1 MSSFYKFTGGRG
13 AGRGGG
19 TGRGG
24 RGRGRFSNT
33 KSTAPSS
40 KNFVPNP
47 NATHLLIVE
56 SPSKCP
62 KISEYLGDQFHC
74 IASKGHIR
82 ELISL
87 ANAYS
92 STKTGFETKYT
103 LCPDKID
110 HIEKMRQTIARF
122 PPQNVILATDDDR
135 EGEAIAWH
143 ICQVFNL
150 PVETTHRIIF
160 HSITYES
167 ILEAVKHP
175 RTIDM
180 NVVHAQQT
188 RQILDVIVGFKIS
201 PFLWRHVAN
210 PNKSQSLSAGRCQTP
225 ALRLVYDAHLVAVSQ
240 KSPEIGGNPQEEIGK
255 YKIRAYFLSMN
266 LEFNTDTTFA
276 TGKQVQEFLKSSLP
290 DNVHHLLPIEK
301 SKDYS
306 QAPPT
311 PFHTSH
317 LLQVANN
324 KLGLSP
330 KLTMTLCQ
338 QLYQEG
344 HITYM
349 RTDSKTYSPE
359 FKSQVQEFIQ
369 QKYGANYVSGGGGG
383 VSGISGK
390 TSTTKK
396 EEKKGGVAPQEAH
409 EAIRPTHIETMGYL
423 STANSGNHGD
433 DDPDDAAELKG
444 DTAAIKG
451 KKQALYQL
459 IWRNTIESCMQPCRG
474 QRTKVRI
481 QGPILSRG
489 EIPEKGAVENIIY
502 THDIEVPHFPG
513 WKRVQ
518 QWSDAEFKSLQKKQ
532 EGMVQYVSHMNP
544 QTPLVPNRIEA
555 EYTEPRPPYYYTES
569 SLIEKLESM
578 GIGRPSTFAML
589 VDTIQERGYVKKQDL
604 EGRLVNYT
612 DYLCIPNP
620 QPPQTVIQALPKQK
634 KFGAQKGK
642 LVIQPLGISALD
654 FLIPSFSRLFDY
666 EYTSQMETQLDEIA
680 RGEKAIGVLEK
691 DCYEEIKTL
700 SKPLLDKEKETYSIL
715 GNEEYQVAYG
725 KSGPVVFR
733 LVPASSEALEKL
745 VENTVEENMGKEV
758 SEKLVEKPVEKKE
771 EEPEEEPE
779 VPLKKTRKTKTS
791 KPVKE
796 KPPKI
801 PKPPKPPKMEKEY
814 LPMRKNL
821 KLDKDKLIQGQYTL
835 EELVEWTDPILG
847 IHEGESMILKSGKF
861 GAYVEWGEK
870 RESITPLVEQRKK
883 QGLDSHDLEATD
895 VIAFLREKEAN
906 GGAVVDGKKILRVF
920 TPEISVRMGR
930 YGPYVFYQSSTAPP
944 NTKPQFLS
952 LKKLEVG
959 YLTCTKIQFL
969 KWLAD
974 THGISG

>member
-1 MSSFYKFTGGRG
+1 MSSFYKFSGGGR
-13 AGRGGG
+13 GG
-19 TGRGG
+19 TGRGGG

-33 KSTAPSS
+33 KSTAPSSS

-92 STKTGFETKYT
+92 STKTGFQTKYT

-110 HIEKMRQTIARF
+110 HVEKMRQTIARF

-143 ICQVFNL
+143 ICQVFHL

-180 NVVHAQQT
+180 NLVHAQQT

-201 PFLWRHVAN
+201 PFLWRHVGN

-225 ALRLVYDAHLVAVSQ
+225 ALRLVYDAHLVAASQ
-240 KSPEIGGNPQEEIGK
+240 KSPEIGGNLQEEIGK

-276 TGKQVQEFLKSSLP
+276 TGKQVQEFLESSLP

-301 SKDYS
+301 SKEYS
-306 QAPPT
+306 QAPPA

-317 LLQVANN
+317 LLQVANQ

-359 FKSQVQEFIQ
+359 FQGQVQEFIQ

-383 VSGISGK
+383 ASGFSAK
-390 TSTTKK
+390 SSTT
-396 EEKKGGVAPQEAH
+396 KKGGVAPQEAH

-423 STANSGNHGD
+423 STANSGNHED
-433 DDPDDAAELKG
+433 ADADDAPELKG
-444 DTAAIKG
+444 DTAAVKG

-459 IWRNTIESCMQPCRG
+459 IWRNTIESCMPACRG
-474 QRTKVRI
+474 QRTRVRI
-481 QGPILSRG
+481 QGPPLCG
-489 EIPEKGAVENIIY
+489 GPEKGATENILY

-532 EGMVQYVSHMNP
+532 EGIVQYVSHMNP

-666 EYTSQMETQLDEIA
+666 EYTSQMESQLDEIA

-691 DCYEEIKTL
+691 DCYEEIKNL

-733 LVPASSEALEKL
+733 LIPATSETSDKL
-745 VENTVEENMGKEV
+745 VEEEKE
-758 SEKLVEKPVEKKE
+758 EEVEKTVEKKE

-779 VPLKKTRKTKTS
+779 VPLKKTRKTKTP

-801 PKPPKPPKMEKEY
+801 PKPPKMEKEY

-821 KLDKDKLIQGQYTL
+821 KIDKEKLIQGQYTL

-883 QGLDSHDLEATD
+883 QGLDSHDLEISD
-895 VIAFLREKEAN
+895 VLAFLREKEAN

-930 YGPYVFYQSSTAPP
+930 FGPYVFYQSSTAPP

-959 YLTCTKIQFL
+959 YLTCSKIQFL

-974 THGISG
+974 THGVSG